1 MRKTPRSRK
10 PNPVLAALAKADL
23 LSALRDIQLRAYMA
37 VDGEPDRELLA
48 RLFFIIAI
56 GAETSLAA
64 GRDLALTKRLH
75 ATLRTILAMSE
86 DGGRWRAEHAEHM
99 HRAADEAH
107 AVSVEHF
114 PLAMSL
120 YPRAVSLSAGVQAG
134 TARMDDVA
142 GAEIYSER
150 A

>member
-75 ATLRTILAMSE
+75 ATLRTILPCPRTAA
-86 DGGRWRAEHAEHM
+86 GGAR
-99 HRAADEAH
+99 
-107 AVSVEHF
+107 ST
-114 PLAMSL
+114 PSTC
-120 YPRAVSLSAGVQAG
+120 
-134 TARMDDVA
+134 TAPPMKRTPCPW
-142 GAEIYSER
+142 STSR
-150 A
+150 LR